1 MEIDISSD
9 RLTAVVEDQPRSPNS
24 LSPDPHGFS
33 MSRKKS
39 MKERMQEIEEKR
51 NRKKKG
57 KKKEEQVMS
66 IFDAAMLIKNINPQR
81 IDLISANIQNE
92 FGVCGWILT
101 ILSYILIFFTLP
113 ISACMC
119 IKVVQEYERAVIF
132 RLGRLMPG
140 GAKGPGIFFI
150 VPCIDTY
157 RKVDLRVLS
166 FEVPPQEILSKDSV
180 TVAVDA
186 VVYFRISNATISV
199 TNVEDAARSTKLLAQ
214 TTLRNILG
222 TKTLA
227 EMLSDR
233 EAISHQMQSTL
244 DEATEPWGVKVERVE
259 VKDVRL
265 PVQLQRAMAAEAEA
279 AREARAKVIVAEG
292 EQKASRA
299 LKEAAEVIA
308 ESPSALQ
315 LRYLQTLNSISAEKN
330 STIIFPFPIDLLSA
344 FLQRSAPKS
353 TVQSRSTAMQQQVP
367 CELRQRLGSDSSSS
381 HAAPTAP
388 SSSQQYTTTYSST
401 TSTWKPRPSPL
412 TGLSDTTTTVVR
424 RGLGEVSID
433 IERNPSG
440 EEEPPPLPKKIRSC
454 CLYKY
459 PDWVQGMVGEGRP
472 PTSGHGHS
480 HGGTMGPPPPGSSMN
495 TTTTMIECCVCDW
508 SPFLIVAPPSS
519 PLLSPPPMCWRI
531 KNAKYLTEEIPLCK
545 DEEEC
550 MREAAY
556 QSSAYS
562 MPGPSQ
568 PPSQLDPGSLYDW
581 RRSGGTSSAAA
592 AVSAPSAIAAGGGAK
607 RASVTGAAN
616 VNTLLK
622 QAIANR
628 MIKEPKEGMKE
639 EMKEEE
645 KEEKE
650 GDEMS
655 TSLVMSAAW
664 YRDDEGKTGFK
675 NREWEKAKKIQKS
688 AVKEKEKK
696 KMEESRSTVEEI
708 DKELLKKE
716 GDNLSIQS
724 GESSKSKKEKKEEKK
739 EKERLEKE
747 KKKME
752 KEEKKKEKERMK
764 AEEKEKKEEE
774 KKEKERRKR
783 SVSPKEPKIEKAE
796 KEKEKRESNEMEEKE
811 ESRQKKKE
819 EKRKKGVTEERAGKP
834 PKDPTKLKKT
844 RSKESSA
851 SSRTMKISDSPRNL
865 SIGERRDSSMSES
878 SRISAISHKS
888 VKFNDRIQ
896 VNEIE
901 RNDEEEEEESS
912 SDDGFALMSDQEMKR
927 LRDAAAARQAPP
939 PAAGYAPSGHAH
951 FDEDY
956 GYEQWGDAGSGDYVD
971 LDQLPVSVRR
981 AIELEYSSRLAA
993 LRSANGRGD
1002 DPAAGSM
1009 TRLHGGEG
1017 ESLLSFPL
1025 LPRSAS
1031 GYFEDPLRDSYIHAI
1046 NNEAQ
1051 RRMEVEREARRREEV
1066 QLLQMTQH
1074 VEMQEAA
1081 AAAAAGPPRGLPT
1094 ADLSGSFYDN
1104 VQGRVESESA
1114 AKSPTANSELFSYA
1128 PRRRQHSE
1136 VLPARDPDAAPAAAS
1151 PTPSQRSADR
1161 AAFFATMQQG
1171 AAGSGGGEKEG
1182 SSSVERV
1189 FGKSEGGSGLRI
1201 DILEATPPPEGWS
1214 EAEERMRRKFVERFG
1229 ARKAPVA
1236 ESEFTRRGSDAESCL
1251 STDSRE
1257 SVVSATSLRAEP
1269 AFDLPLS
1276 LLLSHRSLRTRLRY
1290 CILLSIGQSSIDV

>member
-1 MEIDISSD
+1 MEIDVSSD
-9 RLTAVVEDQPRSPNS
+9 RLTAVVEDTVKSPNS

-33 MSRKKS
+33 MIRKKS

-51 NRKKKG
+51 NKKRKG
-57 KKKEEQVMS
+57 KKKEKEVMS
-66 IFDAAMLIKNINPQR
+66 IFDAAMLIKHIPPQR

-308 ESPSALQ
+308 QSPSAIQ

-344 FLQRSAPKS
+344 FLTRAAPKQQS
-353 TVQSRSTAMQQQVP
+353 SVQRTAVQQQEP
-367 CELRQRLGSDSSSS
+367 CELRQRLGSDSSSHQSAPAAHSS
-381 HAAPTAP
+381 HTTTT
-388 SSSQQYTTTYSST
+388 SSYTTSST
-401 TSTWKPRPSPL
+401 WRPRPSPL
-412 TGLSDTTTTVVR
+412 TGLDTKTTVVR
-424 RGLGEVSID
+424 RGHGEVSID

-472 PTSGHGHS
+472 PTSGGHGHS
-480 HGGTMGPPPPGSSMN
+480 HGTMGPPPQESVLDSINGLQYLNVSCL
-495 TTTTMIECCVCDW
+495 IRVI
-508 SPFLIVAPPSS
+508 FIVAPLLASSLRNPS
-519 PLLSPPPMCWRI
+519 MCWRLR
-531 KNAKYLTEEIPLCK
+531 NAKYLTEEIPLCK
-545 DEEEC
+545 DEMEC
-550 MREAAY
+550 MRDAAY

-562 MPGPSQ
+562 IPGPST
-568 PPSQLDPGSLYDW
+568 PAQLDPGSLYDW
-581 RRSGGTSSAAA
+581 RRGGVTSSSGAAA
-592 AVSAPSAIAAGGGAK
+592 PAATPTGAAAAGGGAK
-607 RASVTGAAN
+607 RPSVGGAN
-616 VNTLLK
+616 GNTLLK

-628 MIKEPKEGMKE
+628 MIKEPKE
-639 EMKEEE
+639 E
-645 KEEKE
+645 KEENREGMEKDSKE
-650 GDEMS
+650 IQSKENDQMS
-655 TSLVMSAAW
+655 SSLVMSAAW
-664 YRDDEGKTGFK
+664 YRDDQGKTGFK
-675 NREWEKAKKIQKS
+675 NRDWEKAVKVQKS
-688 AVKEKEKK
+688 AVKEKKK
-696 KMEESRSTVEEI
+696 KMEESGSTVEEI
-708 DKELLKKE
+708 DEELLIEKKE
-716 GDNLSIQS
+716 DTASIVS
-724 GESSKSKKEKKEEKK
+724 GESSKSKKEVKEEKK
-739 EKERLEKE
+739 EKERKEKE
-747 KKKME
+747 EKKRD
-752 KEEKKKEKERMK
+752 KEEKKKEKEEK
-764 AEEKEKKEEE
+764 KKEEKEKKEEE

-783 SVSPKEPKIEKAE
+783 SESPKAPKIEKAE
-796 KEKEKRESNEMEEKE
+796 REKEKRESKERDEEE
-811 ESRQKKKE
+811 DEKKKE
-819 EKRKKGVTEERAGKP
+819 KKKRDEKKEERNAQKP

-844 RSKESSA
+844 RSEDSSMTGK
-851 SSRTMKISDSPRNL
+851 TMKISDSPRNQTL
-865 SIGERRDSSMSES
+865 GDRRESSLSES

-901 RNDEEEEEESS
+901 RDEEESS
-912 SDDGFALMSDQEMKR
+912 SDDDFALMSDDEMRR
-927 LRDAAAARQAPP
+927 LREAAEERQRGAPP
-939 PAAGYAPSGHAH
+939 THGAPPNDYGR

-956 GYEQWGDAGSGDYVD
+956 GYEHWGDAGSGDYVD

-993 LRSANGRGD
+993 LRSSNRGEESAA
-1002 DPAAGSM
+1002 AAGSM
-1009 TRLHGGEG
+1009 TRLHGDGA
-1017 ESLLSFPL
+1017 ESLQSGAFPL

-1031 GYFEDPLRDSYIHAI
+1031 GYFDDPLRDSYVRAI
-1046 NNEAQ
+1046 DSEAM
-1051 RRMEVEREARRREEV
+1051 RRMEMEKEMRRREEL
-1066 QLLQMTQH
+1066 QLLQMMERQQ
-1074 VEMQEAA
+1074 MQQVQQQQA
-1081 AAAAAGPPRGLPT
+1081 PPPPPTHLPT
-1094 ADLSGSFYDN
+1094 GDMSGSFYDN
-1104 VQGRVESESA
+1104 VQGRMGEGAESATA
-1114 AKSPTANSELFSYA
+1114 AKSPNSEMFSYA
-1128 PRRRQHSE
+1128 PRRRQPSE
-1136 VLPARDPDAAPAAAS
+1136 VLQARAPAS
-1151 PTPSQRSADR
+1151 PTPSTRSSASAASADR
-1161 AAFFATMQQG
+1161 AAFFAAMTRTTAPTG
-1171 AAGSGGGEKEG
+1171 SAAPAAHTSSAAAAAEG
-1182 SSSVERV
+1182 DRSSSSVERV
-1189 FGKSEGGSGLRI
+1189 FGSIETTATPTRI
-1201 DILEATPPPEGWS
+1201 DIMEATPPPDGWNQ
-1214 EAEERMRRKFVERFG
+1214 AEERMRKKFVERFG
-1229 ARKAPVA
+1229 VRKAPVA
-1236 ESEFTRRGSDAESCL
+1236 ESEFARRGSDAESML

-1257 SVVSATSLRAEP
+1257 SVVSATSLRAE
-1269 AFDLPLS
+1269 
-1276 LLLSHRSLRTRLRY
+1276 
-1290 CILLSIGQSSIDV
+1290 